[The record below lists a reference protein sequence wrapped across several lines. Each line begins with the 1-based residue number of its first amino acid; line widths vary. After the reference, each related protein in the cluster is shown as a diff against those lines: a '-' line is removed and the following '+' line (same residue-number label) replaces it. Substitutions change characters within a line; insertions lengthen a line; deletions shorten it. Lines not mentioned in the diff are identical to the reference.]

1 MVGVPRCLSSLALN
15 GQGLLQLPL
24 SSLTEEF
31 KCMKVRL
38 EMTLMESNDTAIQA
52 VTPTLATRK
61 KWTAKM
67 QYIKQ
72 NLLSPQ

>member
-1 MVGVPRCLSSLALN
+1 
-15 GQGLLQLPL
+15 
-24 SSLTEEF
+24 
-31 KCMKVRL
+31 MKVRL

-52 VTPTLATRK
+52 VAPTLATRK

-72 NLLSPQ
+72 NLLSPQRHCWPSLSRRR